1 MIHSSPFIVDLAL
14 IMITAA
20 ITILLCKY
28 LKQPVVLGYLLAGF
42 FVGPNFPLIPTVS
55 EISSVDVWA
64 EFGVIF
70 LLFTLGFSFKIKTL
84 LSVGSTSII
93 ITLIKNLVMFSTGPI
108 IAYLFNLTTLMG
120 LFIGAIISLTS
131 TIAVARSLEDFELT
145 QKPFSSVVMGVLI
158 VEDVLTLLI
167 ILLISTLG
175 SSETLSGL
183 NLASSF
189 VLKFLFVGFV
199 FTLSIYLPRLIVR
212 INKLL
217 SKEMTII
224 TSLAFCL
231 AIAMLSAKVGL
242 SPALGAFIAGMLLSE
257 TTESTSIIK
266 LILPI
271 RDLFVAIFFIS
282 VGMMIKPSVLLENW
296 QLILVLSFVM
306 ILLKGISTALASM
319 LAGQNKS
326 DSSFIG
332 TLLIPIG
339 EFSFVIA
346 TLGISMEVISQDIY
360 SIAVTLSA
368 ISILGT
374 NYLIKYLPKLEQHYL
389 EKTNSTF

>member
-1 MIHSSPFIVDLAL
+1 MIHSSPFIADLAL

-20 ITILLCKY
+20 VTILLCKY
-28 LKQPVVLGYLLAGF
+28 FKQPVVLGYLLAGF

-93 ITLIKNLVMFSTGPI
+93 ITLIKNLVLFATGPI
-108 IAYLFNLTTLMG
+108 IAYLFGFSTLMG

-131 TIAVARSLEDFELT
+131 TIAVARSLEDFDLT
-145 QKPFSSVVMGVLI
+145 QKSFSSVVMSVLV
-158 VEDVLTLLI
+158 VEDVLTLLV

-175 SSETLSGL
+175 TSETLSGF
-183 NLASSF
+183 SF
-189 VLKFLFVGFV
+189 AYSFLLKFLFVGFV
-199 FTLSIYLPRLIVR
+199 FLLSLYLPRFTSK
-212 INKLL
+212 INMLS

-257 TTESTSIIK
+257 TTGSTNIIK

-282 VGMMIKPSVLLENW
+282 VGMMIKPSVLIDNW
-296 QLILVLSFVM
+296 VFILILSLIMIFLKSLST
-306 ILLKGISTALASM
+306 ILAALLTNQSRH
-319 LAGQNKS
+319 
-326 DSSFIG
+326 DSSMIG
-332 TLLIPIG
+332 ILLIPIG

-346 TLGISMEVISQDIY
+346 TLGISQRVIPQDIY
-360 SIAVTLSA
+360 SIVVTLSA

-374 NYLIKYLPKLEQHYL
+374 SYLIKFFPRFEKRFVDSKL
-389 EKTNSTF
+389 

>member
-131 TIAVARSLEDFELT
+131 TIAVARSLEDFNLT
-145 QKPFSSVVMGVLI
+145 PNSFSSVVMGTLI

-175 SSETLSGL
+175 TSETLSGL
-183 NLASSF
+183 NLVFSF
-189 VLKFLFVGFV
+189 SFKFAFIGFV
-199 FTLSIYLPRLIVR
+199 FILSLYLPRLTTK

-231 AIAMLSAKVGL
+231 AIAMISAKVGL

-266 LILPI
+266 LIMPI

-282 VGMMIKPSVLLENW
+282 VGMMIKPVVLIENW
-296 QLILVLSFVM
+296 FLILILSFVM
-306 ILLKGISTALASM
+306 IVIKGLSTAFASF
-319 LAGQNKS
+319 LTNQNKH
-326 DSSFIG
+326 DSSMIG
-332 TLLIPIG
+332 ILLIPIG

-346 TLGISMEVISQDIY
+346 TLGISLEVISQDLY

-374 NYLIKYLPKLEQHYL
+374 NYLIKYFPRF
-389 EKTNSTF
+389 EKQLFESKN